1 METDD
6 EHDDIGTKEK
16 FGVYFDHKLIDIIE
30 ADNIEEAEHIAYDR
44 IERIPLKIMYKG
56 KFLFEDSNLS
66 DYAEEDL
73 YGGRFYVDKL
83 R

>member
-1 METDD
+1 MM
-6 EHDDIGTKEK
+6 IIKKK
-16 FGVYFDHKLIDIIE
+16 FGVYYYNELIDTIE
-30 ADNIEEAEHIAYDR
+30 ATSLEEAEHIAYDR